1 MTPEQD
7 TEPDPAPATAPA
19 SEAIDGIALMRE
31 AMLDR
36 IERLLE
42 LLLERLR
49 RYRQRSRRSLT
60 R

>member
-1 MTPEQD
+1 MTREQD
-7 TEPDPAPATAPA
+7 KKPDPVPA